1 MSRDSKEYAI
11 RQQGNKL
18 IWADTGPDPDFPNS
32 PELKRVLLEHPG
44 RGLYLS
50 PGIKDVRMPL
60 FVLAVFYAG
69 LFALMGD
76 KDKPANPG
84 AIANRPHARVFQAR
98 CQLRHKHESQHGVNG

>member
-60 FVLAVFYAG
+60 FALAVFYAG
-69 LFALMGD
+69 LFFILATPKGP
-76 KDKPANPG
+76 K
-84 AIANRPHARVFQAR
+84 
-98 CQLRHKHESQHGVNG
+98 S